1 MTAVEVVMAVTVS
14 GALHASA
21 APIACAHSD
30 GYTSCNGAGRVD
42 TTSAGRHHRKP
53 GKGSGSSNSVG
64 TIGYV
69 ACGPNAVEQ
78 LKARG
83 DRSAAADARNNCT
96 PALAG
101 RCQNTKYVDGLTRVM
116 AIRIRKEAD
125 GKWQYAGSTC
135 MGLPPKVSVAD
146 VRARAVRLVPA
157 AALGVAPKAATL
169 VNIQTLLWVAAPKNR
184 TLAPITILGHR
195 VVITLE
201 LDHVDYT
208 FGDGATDT
216 QPDPGKP
223 YDDANDP
230 CNTKLCPD
238 YYGHIYTVTGR
249 KTITAT
255 ASWNASFTVD
265 GGGAVTIPGTV
276 AGPTATL
283 SMLVRQARAV
293 LVPNPGER

>member
-1 MTAVEVVMAVTVS
+1 
-14 GALHASA
+14 
-21 APIACAHSD
+21 
-30 GYTSCNGAGRVD
+30 
-42 TTSAGRHHRKP
+42 
-53 GKGSGSSNSVG
+53 
-64 TIGYV
+64 
-69 ACGPNAVEQ
+69 
-78 LKARG
+78 
-83 DRSAAADARNNCT
+83 
-96 PALAG
+96 
-101 RCQNTKYVDGLTRVM
+101 M
-116 AIRIRKEAD
+116 AIRVRKEAD
-125 GKWQYAGSTC
+125 GSWQYDGSSC
-135 MGLPPKVSVAD
+135 LGIPPQVSVAD
-146 VRARAVRLVPA
+146 VRARAVRLVPP

-169 VNIQTLLWVAAPKNR
+169 VNIQTLLWVAAPNTR

-238 YYGHIYTVTGR
+238 YYGHIYTVTGK
-249 KTITAT
+249 KTVTAT

-276 AGPTATL
+276 AGPTANL